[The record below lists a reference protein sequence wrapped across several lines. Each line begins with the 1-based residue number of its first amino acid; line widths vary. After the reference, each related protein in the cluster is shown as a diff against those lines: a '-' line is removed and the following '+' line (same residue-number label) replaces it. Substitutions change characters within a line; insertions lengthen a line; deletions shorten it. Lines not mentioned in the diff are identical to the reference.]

1 MPDIGRKKASVL
13 KRKKLS
19 LNTIAYTKVERVGT
33 AVLAV
38 LLVLCI
44 VVPPLWRRYVPR
56 QVVDSAVER
65 MAIEEYFASLGTRQ
79 EVHSERM
86 VRLEDEEV
94 ETPTWQAFAFN
105 PNTISADSLL
115 LLGLT
120 AKQAAALV
128 RYRNAGGVFRR
139 PSDMEKLRAI
149 DASTRQRLVALV
161 HIPETTTERKSAQTP
176 RATSATQGAYTQAQ
190 PQEAIAQ
197 RVVEAIDLNAA
208 DTAMLRRLRGIGA
221 VLSQRIVDYRQQLG
235 GFHHVEQLLEVRGI
249 KPELIDRLRSQLH
262 IDTTAIQRIDLNTAT
277 LEQLQSHPYINSAEA
292 KGIVYYR
299 ATMGRIAHP
308 NVLTQQKLV
317 APERF
322 ARLKPYIFAK

>member
-1 MPDIGRKKASVL
+1 M
-13 KRKKLS
+13 KRKKLTLS
-19 LNTIAYTKVERVGT
+19 TIAFTRVERVGT

-44 VVPPLWRRYVPR
+44 VVPPLWRRYIPD

-65 MAIEEYFASLGTRQ
+65 MAIEEYFASLGSRQ
-79 EVHSERM
+79 ATTPEHT
-86 VRLEDEEV
+86 VRIESEEV
-94 ETPTWQAFAFN
+94 ETPAWQSFAFN
-105 PNTISADSLL
+105 PNTISADSLI

-120 AKQAAALV
+120 AKQAAAVV
-128 RYRNAGGVFRR
+128 RYRSAGGVFRR
-139 PSDMEKLRAI
+139 PSDLEKLRAI
-149 DASTRQRLVALV
+149 DAATRQRLVALV
-161 HIPETTTERKSAQTP
+161 RIPETTTERKSAQTP

-190 PQEAIAQ
+190 PQEAIAP

-235 GFHHVEQLLEVRGI
+235 GFHHVEQLLDVRGI

-262 IDTTAIQRIDLNTAT
+262 IDTTVIQRIDLNTAT

-299 ATMGRIAHP
+299 ATMGK
-308 NVLTQQKLV
+308 LTQPADLLRYKLLT
-317 APERF
+317 PERYS
-322 ARLKPYIFAK
+322 RLKPYIIVE